1 MTTRR
6 IPSRFAQMSSVARLV
21 GVVALI
27 GVASCATRQQVVAEK
42 EDNLAA
48 AGFLVRPANTQA
60 RIDML
65 STLPPDHFVQRV
77 HGDDVSYV
85 YADPLVC
92 HCLYVGTQLAYDR
105 YRSFVQ
111 AKQLADEQQLTAQ
124 LYTNN
129 NWDWNAW
136 GGGFGP
142 GYGFGF

>member
-1 MTTRR
+1 MGA
-6 IPSRFAQMSSVARLV
+6 SRSIVKLA
-21 GVVALI
+21 GLI
-27 GVASCATRQQVVAEK
+27 GLVAVTSCATRQQVVAQT
-42 EDNLAA
+42 EDNLAG

-65 STLPPDHFVQRV
+65 NTLPPDRFVQRV

-92 HCLYVGTQLAYDR
+92 HCLYVGPQQAYDR

-124 LYTNN
+124 LYTND
-129 NWDWNAW
+129 NWNWNAW